1 MHLAKEGRM
10 DREENSK
17 KLWVGVVVVAVIAIG
32 AGLLYWYYQTPVEVP
47 PPALEEP
54 KAEKP
59 SPPPVAEPG
68 GEKPGE
74 SLPAPPVT
82 AEIPLPDLN
91 QSDEFARNMM
101 KGLSPNSKLLDW
113 LQISN
118 IIRVI
123 AASVDNVADGLSP
136 RPHLRFLSPGK
147 AFTVDDKEGKLY
159 LDPKSYRRYDLV
171 ADVFASLDAAR
182 TIKVYNGLKP
192 LFQQAYRE
200 LGYPDRD
207 FQDTLIQAMLR
218 LLSTPVVKREILLTE
233 AEKGINYR
241 IVDDYLEN
249 LSDAEK
255 HLLRMGP
262 ENTRKIQ
269 KKLREMVLALGVPE
283 AKLPRVQMYIPAVK

>member
-1 MHLAKEGRM
+1 MY
-10 DREENSK
+10 REENSK
-17 KLWVGVVVVAVIAIG
+17 KVWIGVAVVAVIAIG
-32 AGLLYWYYQTPVEVP
+32 AGLLYWYYQGPVEVP
-47 PPALEEP
+47 PPSLEEP

-59 SPPPVAEPG
+59 SPSLAPPETA

-74 SLPAPPVT
+74 SIPARPPAT

-101 KGLSPNSKLLDW
+101 KGLSPNSKLRDW

-123 AASVDNVADGLSP
+123 TASVDNIAEGLSP

-147 AFTVDDKEGKLY
+147 AFTVDEKEGKLY

-171 ADVFASLDAAR
+171 ADIFASLDAGK
-182 TIKVYNGLKP
+182 TIKVYKELKP

-218 LLSTPVVKREILLTE
+218 LLSTPVVKRQIVLTE
-233 AEKGINYR
+233 AGKGINYQ
-241 IVDDYLEN
+241 IVDEYLEN

-269 KKLREMVLALGVPE
+269 KKLREMILALGVPE
-283 AKLPRVQMYIPAVK
+283 AKLPGVQMYIPTVK